1 MKLVGCKWEPGKDIQ
16 LTNGVSCSEMKQTI
30 RNTSMDIIKDEVSAE
45 TRHGD
50 TSRGLASFFFLFHS
64 GHELQGR
71 VSPRQSF
78 CGSISS
84 P

>member
-1 MKLVGCKWEPGKDIQ
+1 MGAGKDIQ
-16 LTNGVSCSEMKQTI
+16 LPNGVSCSEMKQTI

-50 TSRGLASFFFLFHS
+50 TSRGLVFFFYFLFHS
-64 GHELQGR
+64 GHVLQGR